1 MAVSI
6 SVQGERVEEEKT
18 ATLAHLEARSRAD
31 IAKALLRIALQ
42 PSRASVGAV
51 LFNQN
56 GQFLRF
62 ATSNWAENAVRGIR
76 LSSSRLALDDG
87 ALEHAARMPDPISM
101 NEVLSRFD
109 GVELSVLQIPLRYQ
123 GETVDLI
130 YLEADQGESFGATSI
145 ESFSAIAIQAAAVL
159 ANIRLTDDLARQI
172 RVRHVYSE
180 GHPETNEDG
189 DLLY

>member
-1 MAVSI
+1 M
-6 SVQGERVEEEKT
+6 
-18 ATLAHLEARSRAD
+18 
-31 IAKALLRIALQ
+31 
-42 PSRASVGAV
+42 
-51 LFNQN
+51 
-56 GQFLRF
+56 
-62 ATSNWAENAVRGIR
+62 
-76 LSSSRLALDDG
+76 
-87 ALEHAARMPDPISM
+87 
-101 NEVLSRFD
+101 
-109 GVELSVLQIPLRYQ
+109 
-123 GETVDLI
+123 DLI